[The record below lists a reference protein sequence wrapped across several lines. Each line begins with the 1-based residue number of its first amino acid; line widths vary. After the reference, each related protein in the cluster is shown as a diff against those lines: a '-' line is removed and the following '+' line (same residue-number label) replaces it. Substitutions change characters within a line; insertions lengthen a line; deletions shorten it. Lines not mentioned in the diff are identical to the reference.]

1 MGIEEKL
8 PAGVLL
14 PSVEKLVNWSRK
26 SLMRFTLKLMANL
39 TDARDGDAMDKVIN
53 SLSKIAP
60 AA

>member
-1 MGIEEKL
+1 MRICTKYGL
-8 PAGVLL
+8 P
-14 PSVEKLVNWSRK
+14 RK

>member
-1 MGIEEKL
+1 MKL
-8 PAGVLL
+8 IGRPEIMRVCTKYGL
-14 PSVEKLVNWSRK
+14 PRK